1 MTINFDPE
9 NTALLPGVN
18 LIEASAGTGKTYTIA
33 MLVLRFVVEKKLDI
47 KKILVVTFTKV
58 ATEELKNRIRSRLVE
73 ARLAVI
79 NLNNEELNTELYP
92 DKIDIKIKQWLN
104 SLDIEPD
111 LILQRLHNAL
121 LDIDQ
126 SVIFT
131 IHGFCQRILAE
142 HALESGQLF
151 DTKLT
156 SDISEIK
163 QTISDDF
170 WRKNIYQRSAWETS
184 LLTAHYPT
192 PDKLLASV
200 DFITA
205 DLTVFPDYEDLDQKL
220 IELKQL
226 CNKNNSAIK
235 TSLSFL
241 QKTLVEGKFK
251 VNFEGEF
258 ETVNQSILDWLNNNS
273 LTIPDFSLFTKQ
285 GLLNALNG
293 NKFRKSN
300 ANPLSSDE
308 QKQTYIDSLN
318 FDSAPFEQLN
328 SSINKLSI
336 VFRRALLK
344 TLHEKVSNKL
354 QELNI
359 VSFDDLITRLV
370 DALAGIKGQSLREDI
385 QQQYQVAL
393 IDEFQ
398 DTDQSQWYIFSTLFK
413 SKEHSLYLIGDPKQA
428 IYKFRGADIQS
439 YFTAKTHAAHQFSL
453 GFNWRSCPQLVE
465 AINVFFSIKNPFFS
479 EKLNFNPIKPAMA
492 PEEGGLV
499 KQGRPL
505 PPLVLWQ
512 LDKSDKEIWTAGKA
526 ANEIKIAVV
535 NEILDLLLPV
545 FSLQK
550 NSHGNNVH
558 PRDIAILVR
567 TNPQAKD
574 FQQALNEAGVTAVIN
589 SKESVFS
596 SAEASDL
603 YFLLLAI
610 AEPTNILFIKQALTL
625 PWFDLNGQQ
634 LLRVLNDEFVLDSWF
649 SRFQNYNLLWKN
661 KGLMVMIVQ
670 FLSVERVSPHLS
682 KNILAERCLTNLEHC
697 IELVQQA
704 VVDEHLGINKTLAWL
719 HKNITKASSGS
730 ISSDEDQ
737 QLRLESDEDS
747 VKIITMHSAKGLEY
761 PIVFCP
767 FLWQRSDRLN
777 KEKLLIKCHKNSKM
791 IADLGSDNYEDHR
804 KIALDEELAED
815 LRIFYVAITRAKY
828 RCYINWADV
837 RTKDK
842 PNNSAMA
849 YLLNFYAD
857 DFLLQQEKLTQYS
870 LDYPLAFEYR
880 LLNSEEE
887 ITRHWKSQ
895 VVNNKLSYKQ
905 RQRSLYTHWQMSSYT
920 ALSSLSINET
930 PELPDD
936 KARENTISK
945 ELEQD
950 DLELPRGAK
959 TGNVIHDLLE
969 NNSFKLLAEDGD
981 ISLQRDKSCL
991 RYGLKCNDPDQIDQ
1005 LLYRTVK
1012 TELTSENDSFC
1023 LKDLTDQQCLKEM
1036 PFYLSMKQMDV
1047 SQINHILKGDP
1058 TFQSLS
1064 TKTLCGYL
1072 TGFIDLICE
1081 YNGRYYVIDYK
1092 SNGLSSYNQ
1101 DSLTTSMRE
1110 HNYGLQYWIYTLV
1123 LHQYLKKRLSGYC
1136 YEQHFGGVMYLFVR
1150 GMGGENKNNGIYQV
1164 KPELVKIEQLAN
1176 LFILKS

>member
-1 MTINFDPE
+1 MINNFDPE
-9 NTALLPGVN
+9 NTALLTGVN

-33 MLVLRFVVEKKLDI
+33 MLFLRFVVEKKLDI
-47 KKILVVTFTKV
+47 KQILVVTFTKA
-58 ATEELKNRIRSRLVE
+58 ATEELKDRIRSRLIE
-73 ARLAVI
+73 ARLAII
-79 NLNNEELNTELYP
+79 NFNNEGLNAALYP
-92 DKIDIKIKQWLN
+92 NKSDNKIKQWLN
-104 SLDIEPD
+104 NLDIEPD

-126 SVIFT
+126 ASIFT

-151 DTKLT
+151 DTELT
-156 SDISEIK
+156 GDISEIK
-163 QTISDDF
+163 QACSDDF
-170 WRKNIYQRSAWETS
+170 WRKNIYQRSAWEAS

-226 CNKNNSAIK
+226 CKNNSAIE
-235 TSLSFL
+235 TSLTLL
-241 QKTLVEGKFK
+241 QKKLADGKFK
-251 VNFEGEF
+251 VSFASEF
-258 ETVNQSILDWLNNNS
+258 ETIIQSIFDWLNNNS
-273 LTIPDFSLFTKQ
+273 LTIPDFYLFTEQ
-285 GLLNALNG
+285 GLFDALNG

-300 ANPLSSDE
+300 ANPFSSDE
-308 QKQTYIDSLN
+308 QKQAYIDSLN

-336 VFRRALLK
+336 VFRRALLE
-344 TLHEKVSNKL
+344 TLHEEVTNKL

-370 DALAGIKGQSLREDI
+370 DALAGIKGQALREGI

-439 YFTAKTHAAHQFSL
+439 YFAAKTHADHQFSL
-453 GFNWRSCPQLVE
+453 SFNWRSCPQLVE
-465 AINVFFSIKNPFFS
+465 AINVLFNTNNPFFS
-479 EKLNFNPIKPAMA
+479 EKLDFNPIKPALA
-492 PEEGGLV
+492 SEDGELV
-499 KQGRPL
+499 EQGKSL

-526 ANEIKIAVV
+526 ANEIKLAVV
-535 NEILDLLLPV
+535 NEILNLLLPE
-545 FSLQK
+545 FNIQK
-550 NSHGNNVH
+550 NSHSNKIH
-558 PRDIAILVR
+558 PKDIAILVR

-596 SAEASDL
+596 SAEAIDL

-610 AEPTNILFIKQALTL
+610 AEPTNILLIKQALTL
-625 PWFDLNGQQ
+625 PWFDLDGQQ
-634 LLRVLNDEFVLDSWF
+634 LLRVLNDELVLDSWF

-661 KGLMVMIVQ
+661 KGLMVMILQ

-682 KNILAERCLTNLEHC
+682 KNKLAERCLTNLQHC

-719 HKNITKASSGS
+719 HKNITQASSGS
-730 ISSDEDQ
+730 IPYDDQ

-767 FLWQRSDRLN
+767 FLWQRGDRLK
-777 KEKLLIKCHKNSKM
+777 KEKLLIKCHKKSEM
-791 IADLGSDNYEDHR
+791 IADLGSDHFESHR

-849 YLLNFYAD
+849 YLLGFYAD
-857 DFLLQQEKLTQYS
+857 NFLLQQEKLKQYS
-870 LDYPLAFEYR
+870 LNYPLAFEYR
-880 LLNSEEE
+880 LLNSGEE
-887 ITRHWKSQ
+887 ITRNWESQ
-895 VVNNKLSYKQ
+895 RVNNKLSYIQ
-905 RQRSLYTHWQMSSYT
+905 RQRSLYTYWQMSSYT
-920 ALSSLSINET
+920 ALSSLSITET
-930 PELPDD
+930 PELPND

-945 ELEQD
+945 ELEQENF
-950 DLELPRGAK
+950 ELPRGAH

-969 NNSFKLLAEDGD
+969 NNSFKLLAGGGD
-981 ISLQRDKSCL
+981 IGLQRDKSCL
-991 RYGLKCNDPDQIDQ
+991 RYGLKCNNPEQIDQ
-1005 LLYRTVK
+1005 LLNRTVN
-1012 TELTSENDSFC
+1012 TELNSESDSFC

-1047 SQINHILKGDP
+1047 SKINQILKGDP
-1058 TFQSLS
+1058 TFQPLS

-1081 YNGRYYVIDYK
+1081 YNGRYYVMDYK
-1092 SNGLSSYNQ
+1092 SNGLSSYDQ
-1101 DSLTTSMRE
+1101 ESLTTSMRE

-1150 GMGGENKNNGIYQV
+1150 GMMVGENKNNGVYQI
-1164 KPELVKIEQLAN
+1164 KPELGKIEQLAN